1 MGMNWRISRDSLQKT
16 FLKNKRVSGMIIA
29 YLDKPKEEI
38 RKEVKLLILTTSL
51 KLELNSSD
59 EHLLR
64 AEMKKYIA
72 CVNSLVS
79 LHLSGVSIQKFSS
92 KDVGAELPAA
102 VKNQAI
108 RDAKS
113 VLRRYAKKQWKV
125 ERKRAWFAEQGKTP
139 KHPIRDA
146 KVPILRR
153 PVLFVNNQ
161 NFKIDLDAKTV
172 SVPLFRDG
180 ETAPRKTTRN
190 SVQKE
195 IHVAAVTPRQ
205 REILTTTPHLATL
218 RIVHRG
224 DKLLAQV
231 GYTVEESET
240 DSLDALLSNP
250 NTLVMGVDLGI
261 KCPAVSYSTDGKV
274 RFYGNGRENRYKR
287 RKCYARRQ
295 KLQKAKKL
303 RAIKRISD
311 KEARFMK
318 DRDHQV
324 SRAIVN
330 EAIRQGAKVIALED
344 LDGIREGCTQSTPT
358 RKSRKN
364 VDKPKVDSVVE
375 NAKNVTDASTSTG
388 EPVQLELFSESEVL
402 TKKERRKKRK
412 LSKKQI
418 AARRKSNRS
427 LNSWS
432 FYRLAKFI
440 EYKAALAGII
450 VIRVNPYKTSQRCP
464 HCGKEHKARDRRYEC
479 ECGFHA
485 HRDVVGAINIAKN
498 VLKR

>member
-1 MGMNWRISRDSLQKT
+1 M
-16 FLKNKRVSGMIIA
+16 
-29 YLDKPKEEI
+29 
-38 RKEVKLLILTTSL
+38 ILTTSL

-59 EHLLR
+59 EHILC
-64 AEMKKYIA
+64 AEMEKYIA

-92 KDVGAELPAA
+92 KDVDAELPAA

-113 VLRRYAKKQWKV
+113 VLRRYAKKQRKV
-125 ERKRAWFAEQGKTP
+125 EHKRAWFAEQGKTP
-139 KHPIRDA
+139 KRPIRDT
-146 KVPILRR
+146 KVPILHR

-172 SVPLFRDG
+172 SFPLFRKG
-180 ETAPRKTTRN
+180 ETKRN
-190 SVQKE
+190 SVQKV
-195 IHVAAVTPRQ
+195 IRVATVTPHQ
-205 REILTTTPHLATL
+205 RELLTTTSHLATL
-218 RIVHRG
+218 RIVRRG
-224 DKLLAQV
+224 DKLFAQV
-231 GYTVEESET
+231 GYTVEEPKTAE
-240 DSLDALLSNP
+240 LDDLIADP

-261 KCPAVSYSTDGKV
+261 KCPAVSYSTDGKI
-274 RFYGNGRENRYKR
+274 RFFGNGRENRYKR
-287 RKCYARRQ
+287 RKFYTRRK
-295 KLQKAKKL
+295 KLQKEKKL

-318 DRDHQV
+318 DCDHQV

-344 LDGIREGCTQSTPT
+344 LDGIREGCTKSTPT

-375 NAKNVTDASTSTG
+375 NAKNVTDASPSTE
-388 EPVQLELFSESEVL
+388 EPVQLALFSESETL

-418 AARRKSNRS
+418 AAHRKNNRS

-432 FYRLAKFI
+432 FYRLTKFI
-440 EYKAALAGII
+440 EYKAALAGIL

-464 HCGKEHKARDRRYEC
+464 SCGREHKAKDRWYEC

-485 HRDVVGAINIAKN
+485 HRDLVGAINIAKN
-498 VLKR
+498 AFNSNKTGCAGGAKFAG

>member
-1 MGMNWRISRDSLQKT
+1 M
-16 FLKNKRVSGMIIA
+16 
-29 YLDKPKEEI
+29 
-38 RKEVKLLILTTSL
+38 ILTTSL

-64 AEMKKYIA
+64 AEMEKYIA
-72 CVNSLVS
+72 CVNSLVA
-79 LHLSGVSIQKFSS
+79 LHLSGTSIQKFSS
-92 KDVGAELPAA
+92 KDVVAELPAA

-113 VLRRYAKKQWKV
+113 VLQRYAKKQWKV

-139 KHPIRDA
+139 KRPIRDA

-161 NFKIDLDAKTV
+161 NFKIDLNAKTV
-172 SVPLFRDG
+172 SFSLFRDG

-190 SVQKE
+190 SVQKV
-195 IHVAAVTPRQ
+195 IRVATVTPHQ
-205 REILTTTPHLATL
+205 REILTMTPHLSTL
-218 RIVHRG
+218 RIVIKG

-231 GYTVEESET
+231 GYAVEEPEAAE
-240 DSLDALLSNP
+240 LDVLLADP

-274 RFYGNGRENRYKR
+274 RFFGNGRENRYKR
-287 RKCYARRQ
+287 RKFYARRK

-303 RAIKRISD
+303 RAIKRVSD
-311 KEARFMK
+311 KEARFMR

-330 EAIRQGAKVIALED
+330 EAIRQGAKVISLED
-344 LDGIREGCTQSTPT
+344 LDGIREGCTKSTPT

-364 VDKPKVDSVVE
+364 ADKPKVDLV
-375 NAKNVTDASTSTG
+375 AKNAG
-388 EPVQLELFSESEVL
+388 ESVQLELFSESETM
-402 TKKERRKKRK
+402 TKKQRRKARK

-418 AARRKSNRS
+418 VARRKNNRS

-432 FYRLAKFI
+432 FYRLTKFI
-440 EYKAALAGII
+440 EYKAALAGIR
-450 VIRVNPYKTSQRCP
+450 VIRVDPYKTSQRCP
-464 HCGKEHKARDRRYEC
+464 SCGEAHKAKDRKYVC
-479 ECGFHA
+479 ECGFYA
-485 HRDVVGAINIAKN
+485 HRDVVGAINIARN
-498 VLKR
+498 AFN

>member
-1 MGMNWRISRDSLQKT
+1 M
-16 FLKNKRVSGMIIA
+16 
-29 YLDKPKEEI
+29 
-38 RKEVKLLILTTSL
+38 ILTTSL

-64 AEMKKYIA
+64 AEMEKYIA
-72 CVNSLVS
+72 CVNSLVA
-79 LHLSGVSIQKFSS
+79 LHLSGTSIQKFTS
-92 KDVGAELPAA
+92 KDVVAELPSA

-153 PVLFVNNQ
+153 PVLLVNNQ

-172 SVPLFRDG
+172 SFPLFRDG

-190 SVQKE
+190 SVQKT
-195 IHVAAVTPRQ
+195 IRVAAIVPRH
-205 REILTTTPHLATL
+205 REILTATPHLSTL
-218 RIVHRG
+218 RIVIKG
-224 DKLLAQV
+224 DKFLAQV
-231 GYTVEESET
+231 GYTVEEPET
-240 DSLDALLSNP
+240 AELDALLSDP
-250 NTLVMGVDLGI
+250 NVLVMGVDLGI
-261 KCPAVSYSTDGKV
+261 KCPAVSYSTDGKI
-274 RFYGNGRENRYKR
+274 RFFGNGRENRYRR

-295 KLQKAKKL
+295 RLQKARKL

-311 KEARFMK
+311 KEARFMR

-330 EAIRQGAKVIALED
+330 EAIRQGAKMLALED
-344 LDGIREGCTQSTPT
+344 LDGIREGCTKSTPT

-364 VDKPKVDSVVE
+364 TDKPKVDSVAE
-375 NAKNVTDASTSTG
+375 NAKNVTDATTNMG
-388 EPVQLELFSESEVL
+388 EPVQLDLFVEQELSS
-402 TKKERRKKRK
+402 KKERRKAQK

-418 AARRKSNRS
+418 VARRKNNRS

-440 EYKAALAGII
+440 EYKAALAGIL
-450 VIRVNPYKTSQRCP
+450 VAYVNPYKTSQRCP

-498 VLKR
+498 ALKR

>member
-1 MGMNWRISRDSLQKT
+1 M
-16 FLKNKRVSGMIIA
+16 
-29 YLDKPKEEI
+29 
-38 RKEVKLLILTTSL
+38 ILTTSL

-64 AEMKKYIA
+64 AEMAKYIA
-72 CVNSLVS
+72 CVNSLVA

-92 KDVGAELPAA
+92 KDVDAELPAA

-113 VLRRYAKKQWKV
+113 VLQRYAKKQRKV

-139 KHPIRDA
+139 KHPIHDA
-146 KVPILRR
+146 KVPILHR

-161 NFKIDLDAKTV
+161 NFKIDLDTKTV

-190 SVQKE
+190 SVQKV
-195 IHVAAVTPRQ
+195 IRVATITPRQ
-205 REILTTTPHLATL
+205 REILMTTPHLSTL
-218 RIVHRG
+218 RIVRRG

-231 GYTVEESET
+231 GYTVEEPET
-240 DSLDALLSNP
+240 DDLDELLADPKNV
-250 NTLVMGVDLGI
+250 VMGVDLGI
-261 KCPAVSYSTDGKV
+261 KCPAVSYSTDGKI

-287 RKCYARRQ
+287 RKFYARRK

-311 KEARFMK
+311 KEARFMR

-344 LDGIREGCTQSTPT
+344 LDGIRENCTQSTKSTPT

-364 VDKPKVDSVVE
+364 VDKPKVDSVAE
-375 NAKNVTDASTSTG
+375 SAKSVTDASTSTG
-388 EPVQLELFSESEVL
+388 EPVQLELFSESETL
-402 TKKERRKKRK
+402 TKKQRRKARK
-412 LSKKQI
+412 LSKKQF
-418 AARRKSNRS
+418 AARRKNNRS
-427 LNSWS
+427 LSSWS

-440 EYKAALAGII
+440 EYKAALAGIL
-450 VIRVNPYKTSQRCP
+450 VIRVDPYKTSQRCP
-464 HCGKEHKARDRRYEC
+464 SCGREHKAKDRKYVC

-498 VLKR
+498 ALKR

>member
-1 MGMNWRISRDSLQKT
+1 M
-16 FLKNKRVSGMIIA
+16 
-29 YLDKPKEEI
+29 
-38 RKEVKLLILTTSL
+38 ILTTSL
-51 KLELNSSD
+51 KLELNS
-59 EHLLR
+59 EEEAVLC
-64 AEMKKYIA
+64 AEMEKYIA
-72 CVNSLVS
+72 CVNSLVA

-92 KDVGAELPAA
+92 KDVDAELASS

-113 VLRRYAKKQWKV
+113 VLRRYAKKQRKV

-139 KHPIRDA
+139 KRPIRDA
-146 KVPILRR
+146 KVPILCR
-153 PVLFVNNQ
+153 PVLLVNNQ

-172 SVPLFRDG
+172 SFPLFRDG
-180 ETAPRKTTRN
+180 ETAPRKTKRN
-190 SVQKE
+190 SIQKV
-195 IHVAAVTPRQ
+195 IRVATVTPRQ
-205 REILTTTPHLATL
+205 REILTTTPHLGTL
-218 RIVHRG
+218 RIVAKNG
-224 DKLLAQV
+224 KLLAQV
-231 GYTVEESET
+231 GYTVEEPET
-240 DSLDALLSNP
+240 ATLDALLADP

-274 RFYGNGRENRYKR
+274 RFFGNGRENRYKR
-287 RKCYARRQ
+287 RKFYARRK

-324 SRAIVN
+324 SRSIVN
-330 EAIRQGAKVIALED
+330 EVIRQGAKVIALED
-344 LDGIREGCTQSTPT
+344 LDGIREGCTKSTPT

-364 VDKPKVDSVVE
+364 VDKSKVDSVVE

-388 EPVQLELFSESEVL
+388 EPVQLALFSESETM

-418 AARRKSNRS
+418 VARRKNNRS

-432 FYRLAKFI
+432 FYRLTKFI
-440 EYKAALAGII
+440 EYKAVLAGIRL
-450 VIRVNPYKTSQRCP
+450 VYVNPYKTSQRCP
-464 HCGKEHKARDRRYEC
+464 HCGKEHKAKDRRYEC

-498 VLKR
+498 AFNSNKTGCAGDEKESA

>member
-1 MGMNWRISRDSLQKT
+1 M
-16 FLKNKRVSGMIIA
+16 
-29 YLDKPKEEI
+29 
-38 RKEVKLLILTTSL
+38 ILTTSL

-64 AEMKKYIA
+64 AEMEKYIA
-72 CVNSLVS
+72 CVNSLVA

-92 KDVGAELPAA
+92 KDVVAELPAA

-113 VLRRYAKKQWKV
+113 VLRRYAKKQRKV

-139 KHPIRDA
+139 KRPIRNA

-153 PVLFVNNQ
+153 PVLLVNNQ

-172 SVPLFRDG
+172 SFPLFRAG
-180 ETAPRKTTRN
+180 ETTPRKTTRN
-190 SVQKE
+190 SVQKV
-195 IHVAAVTPRQ
+195 IRVTTITPRQ
-205 REILTTTPHLATL
+205 REILTTTSHLATL
-218 RIVHRG
+218 RIVRRG
-224 DKLLAQV
+224 DNLFAQV
-231 GYTVEESET
+231 GYKVEEPET
-240 DSLDALLSNP
+240 ASLDDLLADQK
-250 NTLVMGVDLGI
+250 TVVMGVDLGI
-261 KCPAVSYSTDGKV
+261 KCPAVSYSTNGKV
-274 RFYGNGRENRYKR
+274 RFFGNGRENRYKR
-287 RKCYARRQ
+287 RKFYARRK

-311 KEARFMK
+311 KEARFMR

-330 EAIRQGAKVIALED
+330 EAIRQGANVIALED
-344 LDGIREGCTQSTPT
+344 LDGIRENCTPSTPT

-364 VDKPKVDSVVE
+364 IDKPKVDSVV
-375 NAKNVTDASTSTG
+375 TDTTKTG
-388 EPVQLELFSESEVL
+388 EPVQLDLFSESEVL
-402 TKKERRKKRK
+402 TKKQRRKKHK
-412 LSKKQI
+412 LSKKQV
-418 AARRKSNRS
+418 AARKKNNRS

-432 FYRLAKFI
+432 FYQLTKFI
-440 EYKAALAGII
+440 EYKAALAGIL

-464 HCGKEHKARDRRYEC
+464 SCGREHKAKDRWYEC

-485 HRDVVGAINIAKN
+485 HRDLVGAINIAKN
-498 VLKR
+498 ALKR

>member
-1 MGMNWRISRDSLQKT
+1 M
-16 FLKNKRVSGMIIA
+16 
-29 YLDKPKEEI
+29 
-38 RKEVKLLILTTSL
+38 ILTTSL
-51 KLELNSSD
+51 KLELNS
-59 EHLLR
+59 EEETVLR
-64 AEMKKYIA
+64 AEMEKYIA
-72 CVNSLVS
+72 CVNSLVA

-92 KDVGAELPAA
+92 KDVDAELPAA

-113 VLRRYAKKQWKV
+113 VLQRYAKKQRKV
-125 ERKRAWFAEQGKTP
+125 ERKRAWFTEQGKTP
-139 KHPIRDA
+139 KRPIRDA
-146 KVPILRR
+146 KIPILRR

-161 NFKIDLDAKTV
+161 NFKIDLNAKTV
-172 SVPLFRDG
+172 SFPLFRDG
-180 ETAPRKTTRN
+180 KTASRKTKRN
-190 SVQKE
+190 SVQKT
-195 IHVAAVTPRQ
+195 IRVATVTPRQ
-205 REILTTTPHLATL
+205 REILTETSHLATL
-218 RIVHRG
+218 RIVRRG
-224 DKLLAQV
+224 DNLFAQV
-231 GYTVEESET
+231 GYKVEEPET
-240 DSLDALLSNP
+240 ASLNELLADP
-250 NTLVMGVDLGI
+250 NVLVMGVDLGI
-261 KCPAVSYSTDGKV
+261 KCPAVSYSTDGKI

-287 RKCYARRQ
+287 RKCYTQRK

-318 DRDHQV
+318 ERDHQV

-344 LDGIREGCTQSTPT
+344 LGGIRENCTPFTPT

-375 NAKNVTDASTSTG
+375 NPKNVTDASTSTG
-388 EPVQLELFSESEVL
+388 EPVQLNLFSESETL
-402 TKKERRKKRK
+402 TKKQRRKARK
-412 LSKKQI
+412 LSKKQV
-418 AARRKSNRS
+418 AARRKNNRS

-440 EYKAALAGII
+440 EYKAALAGIL
-450 VIRVNPYKTSQRCP
+450 VIRVDPYKTSQRCP
-464 HCGKEHKARDRRYEC
+464 LCGSEHKAKDRRYVC

-485 HRDVVGAINIAKN
+485 HRDVVGAINIANN

>member
-1 MGMNWRISRDSLQKT
+1 M
-16 FLKNKRVSGMIIA
+16 
-29 YLDKPKEEI
+29 
-38 RKEVKLLILTTSL
+38 ILTTSL

-64 AEMKKYIA
+64 AEMEKYIA
-72 CVNSLVS
+72 CVNSLVA
-79 LHLSGVSIQKFSS
+79 LHISGISIQKFSS
-92 KDVGAELPAA
+92 KDVDAKLPAA

-113 VLRRYAKKQWKV
+113 VLRRYAKKQRKV

-139 KHPIRDA
+139 KRPIRDA

-153 PVLFVNNQ
+153 PVLLVNNQ

-172 SVPLFRDG
+172 SFPLFRDG
-180 ETAPRKTTRN
+180 ETAPRKTKRN
-190 SVQKE
+190 SVQKT
-195 IHVAAVTPRQ
+195 IRVAAVTPRH

-218 RIVHRG
+218 RIVVKG
-224 DKLLAQV
+224 DKFLAQV
-231 GYTVEESET
+231 GYTVEEPET
-240 DSLDALLSNP
+240 TSLDDLLADP

-261 KCPAVSYSTDGKV
+261 KCPAVSYSTSGKI

-287 RKCYARRQ
+287 RKFYARRK
-295 KLQKAKKL
+295 KLQKARKL
-303 RAIKRISD
+303 RAIKRVSD
-311 KEARFMK
+311 KEARFMR

-344 LDGIREGCTQSTPT
+344 LDGIREGCTKSTPT

-364 VDKPKVDSVVE
+364 VDKPKVDSVAE
-375 NAKNVTDASTSTG
+375 SAKNVTDATANTG
-388 EPVQLELFSESEVL
+388 EPVQLALFSETEAL
-402 TKKERRKKRK
+402 MKKKRK

-418 AARRKSNRS
+418 VARRKNNRS

-432 FYRLAKFI
+432 FYRLTKFI
-440 EYKAALAGII
+440 EYKATLAGIRL
-450 VIRVNPYKTSQRCP
+450 VYVNPYKTSQRCP
-464 HCGKEHKARDRRYEC
+464 ICGEEHKAKDRKYVC

-498 VLKR
+498 AFNSNKTGCAGDEKETA

>member
-1 MGMNWRISRDSLQKT
+1 M
-16 FLKNKRVSGMIIA
+16 
-29 YLDKPKEEI
+29 
-38 RKEVKLLILTTSL
+38 
-51 KLELNSSD
+51 
-59 EHLLR
+59 
-64 AEMKKYIA
+64 
-72 CVNSLVS
+72 
-79 LHLSGVSIQKFSS
+79 
-92 KDVGAELPAA
+92 
-102 VKNQAI
+102 KNQAI

-153 PVLFVNNQ
+153 PVLLVNNQ

-172 SVPLFRDG
+172 SFPLFRDG
-180 ETAPRKTTRN
+180 ETAPRKTKQN
-190 SVQKE
+190 SVQKV
-195 IHVAAVTPRQ
+195 IRVATVTPRH
-205 REILTTTPHLATL
+205 REILTATPHLSTL
-218 RIVHRG
+218 RIVIKG

-231 GYTVEESET
+231 GYTVDEPET
-240 DSLDALLSNP
+240 AELDILLANP

-261 KCPAVSYSTDGKV
+261 KCPAVSYSTDGKI

-287 RKCYARRQ
+287 RKCYVRRQ

-344 LDGIREGCTQSTPT
+344 LDGIREGCTKSTPT

-364 VDKPKVDSVVE
+364 VDKPKVYLV
-375 NAKNVTDASTSTG
+375 AKNAG
-388 EPVQLELFSESEVL
+388 ESVQLELFSESETM
-402 TKKERRKKRK
+402 TKKQRRKKRK

-418 AARRKSNRS
+418 AARRKNNRS

-432 FYRLAKFI
+432 FYRLAKYI
-440 EYKAALAGII
+440 EYKAALAGIL
-450 VIRVNPYKTSQRCP
+450 VAYVNPYKTSQRCP
-464 HCGKEHKARDRRYEC
+464 HCGKEHKARDRRYVC

-498 VLKR
+498 AFNSNKTGCAGDEKETA

>member
-1 MGMNWRISRDSLQKT
+1 M
-16 FLKNKRVSGMIIA
+16 
-29 YLDKPKEEI
+29 
-38 RKEVKLLILTTSL
+38 ILTTSL
-51 KLELNSSD
+51 KLELNS
-59 EHLLR
+59 EEETVLR
-64 AEMKKYIA
+64 AEMEKYIA
-72 CVNSLVS
+72 CVNSLVA

-92 KDVGAELPAA
+92 KDVDAELPAV

-125 ERKRAWFAEQGKTP
+125 ERKRAWFEEQGKTP

-172 SVPLFRDG
+172 SFPLFRNG

-190 SVQKE
+190 SVQKV
-195 IHVAAVTPRQ
+195 IRVATVTPRQ
-205 REILTTTPHLATL
+205 REILTTTTHLSTL
-218 RIVHRG
+218 RIVRRG
-224 DKLLAQV
+224 DTLLARV
-231 GYTVEESET
+231 GYTVEEPET
-240 DSLDALLSNP
+240 AELDALLADQ

-261 KCPAVSYSTDGKV
+261 KCPAVSYSMDGKI
-274 RFYGNGRENRYKR
+274 RFFGNGRENRYKR
-287 RKCYARRQ
+287 RKFYARRK

-318 DRDHQV
+318 DLDHQV

-330 EAIRQGAKVIALED
+330 EAIRQGANVIALED
-344 LDGIREGCTQSTPT
+344 LDGIREGCTKSTPT

-375 NAKNVTDASTSTG
+375 NAKNSMDASTSTR
-388 EPVQLELFSESEVL
+388 EPVQLDLFSETEAL
-402 TKKERRKKRK
+402 TKKQRRKKWK

-418 AARRKSNRS
+418 VARRKNNRS

-440 EYKAALAGII
+440 EYKAALAGIL
-450 VIRVNPYKTSQRCP
+450 VIRVDPYKTSQRCP
-464 HCGKEHKARDRRYEC
+464 LCGSEHKAKDRKYVC

-498 VLKR
+498 ALKR

>member
-1 MGMNWRISRDSLQKT
+1 M
-16 FLKNKRVSGMIIA
+16 
-29 YLDKPKEEI
+29 
-38 RKEVKLLILTTSL
+38 ILTTSL

-64 AEMKKYIA
+64 AEMEKYLA
-72 CVNSLVS
+72 CVNSLVA

-92 KDVGAELPAA
+92 KDVYAELASA

-113 VLRRYAKKQWKV
+113 VLRRYAKKQRKV

-153 PVLFVNNQ
+153 PVLLVNNQ

-172 SVPLFRDG
+172 SFPLFRDG
-180 ETAPRKTTRN
+180 ETAPRKTKRN
-190 SVQKE
+190 SVQKT
-195 IHVAAVTPRQ
+195 IRVATVTPRQ

-218 RIVHRG
+218 RIVVKG
-224 DKLLAQV
+224 DQLLAQV
-231 GYTVEESET
+231 GYTVEEPET
-240 DSLDALLSNP
+240 VELDALLAEP

-311 KEARFMK
+311 KEARFMR

-330 EAIRQGAKVIALED
+330 EAIRQGAKVLALED
-344 LDGIREGCTQSTPT
+344 LDGIRKGCTQPTKSTPT

-364 VDKPKVDSVVE
+364 VDKPKVDSVAK
-375 NAKNVTDASTSTG
+375 NAKNAGTNEG
-388 EPVQLELFSESEVL
+388 EPVQLELFVEQELS
-402 TKKERRKKRK
+402 TKKARRKARK

-418 AARRKSNRS
+418 AARRKNNRS

-432 FYRLAKFI
+432 FYRLTKFI
-440 EYKAALAGII
+440 EYKAVLAGIRL
-450 VIRVNPYKTSQRCP
+450 VYVNPYKTSQRCP

-498 VLKR
+498 AFNSNKTGCAGDEKETA

>member
-1 MGMNWRISRDSLQKT
+1 M
-16 FLKNKRVSGMIIA
+16 
-29 YLDKPKEEI
+29 
-38 RKEVKLLILTTSL
+38 ILTTSL
-51 KLELNSSD
+51 KLELNS
-59 EHLLR
+59 EEEAVLR
-64 AEMKKYIA
+64 AEMEKYIA
-72 CVNSLVS
+72 CVNSLVA

-92 KDVGAELPAA
+92 KDVVAELPSA

-113 VLRRYAKKQWKV
+113 VLRRYAKKQCKV

-153 PVLFVNNQ
+153 PVLLVNNQ

-172 SVPLFRDG
+172 SFPLFRDG
-180 ETAPRKTTRN
+180 ETAPRKTKQN
-190 SVQKE
+190 SVQKV
-195 IHVAAVTPRQ
+195 IRVATVTPRH
-205 REILTTTPHLATL
+205 REILTTTQHIATL
-218 RIVHRG
+218 RIVVKG

-231 GYTVEESET
+231 GYAVEEPEAAE
-240 DSLDALLSNP
+240 LDALIADP

-295 KLQKAKKL
+295 RLQKARKL

-311 KEARFMK
+311 KEARFMR

-344 LDGIREGCTQSTPT
+344 LDGIREGCMKSTPT

-364 VDKPKVDSVVE
+364 VDKPKVYLV
-375 NAKNVTDASTSTG
+375 AKNAG
-388 EPVQLELFSESEVL
+388 ESVQLELFSESETM
-402 TKKERRKKRK
+402 TKKQRRKKRK
-412 LSKKQI
+412 LSKKQL
-418 AARRKSNRS
+418 AARRKNNRS

-432 FYRLAKFI
+432 FYRLAKYI
-440 EYKAALAGII
+440 EYKAALAGIL
-450 VIRVNPYKTSQRCP
+450 VAYVNPYKTSQRCP
-464 HCGKEHKARDRRYEC
+464 HCGKEHKARDRRYVC

-498 VLKR
+498 AFNSNKTGCAGDEKETA

>member
-1 MGMNWRISRDSLQKT
+1 M
-16 FLKNKRVSGMIIA
+16 
-29 YLDKPKEEI
+29 
-38 RKEVKLLILTTSL
+38 ILTTSL

-64 AEMKKYIA
+64 AEMEKYLA
-72 CVNSLVS
+72 CVNSLVA

-92 KDVGAELPAA
+92 KDVYAELASA

-113 VLRRYAKKQWKV
+113 VLRRYAKKQRKV

-153 PVLFVNNQ
+153 PVLLVNNQ

-172 SVPLFRDG
+172 SFPLFRDG
-180 ETAPRKTTRN
+180 ETAPRKTKRN
-190 SVQKE
+190 SVQKV
-195 IHVAAVTPRQ
+195 IRVATVTPRQ

-218 RIVHRG
+218 RIVVKG

-231 GYTVEESET
+231 GYTVEGPET
-240 DSLDALLSNP
+240 AELDALLGDP

-287 RKCYARRQ
+287 RKCYARGQ

-311 KEARFMK
+311 KEARFMR

-324 SRAIVN
+324 SHAIVN

-344 LDGIREGCTQSTPT
+344 LDGIREGRTKSTPT

-364 VDKPKVDSVVE
+364 VDKPKVDSVAK
-375 NAKNVTDASTSTG
+375 NAKNAGTNEG
-388 EPVQLELFSESEVL
+388 EPVQLELFVEQELS
-402 TKKERRKKRK
+402 TKKARRKARK

-418 AARRKSNRS
+418 AARRKNNRS

-432 FYRLAKFI
+432 FYRLTKFI
-440 EYKAALAGII
+440 EYKAALAGILL
-450 VIRVNPYKTSQRCP
+450 VYVNPYKTSQRCP
-464 HCGKEHKARDRRYEC
+464 VCGREHKAKDRRYEC

-498 VLKR
+498 AFHSNKTGCAGDEKETA

>member
-1 MGMNWRISRDSLQKT
+1 M
-16 FLKNKRVSGMIIA
+16 
-29 YLDKPKEEI
+29 
-38 RKEVKLLILTTSL
+38 ILTTSL
-51 KLELNSSD
+51 KLELNS
-59 EHLLR
+59 EEETVLR
-64 AEMKKYIA
+64 AEMEKYIA
-72 CVNSLVS
+72 CVNSLVA

-92 KDVGAELPAA
+92 KDVVAELPSA

-125 ERKRAWFAEQGKTP
+125 EQKRAWFEAQGKTP

-153 PVLFVNNQ
+153 PVLLVNNQ

-172 SVPLFRDG
+172 SFPLFRDG

-190 SVQKE
+190 SVQKT
-195 IHVAAVTPRQ
+195 IRVATITPRQ
-205 REILTTTPHLATL
+205 CELLTTTPHIATL
-218 RIVHRG
+218 RIVVKG

-231 GYTVEESET
+231 GYAVEEPEAAE
-240 DSLDALLSNP
+240 LDALIADP

-295 KLQKAKKL
+295 RLQKARKL

-311 KEARFMK
+311 KEARFMR

-344 LDGIREGCTQSTPT
+344 LDGIREGCTKSTPT

-364 VDKPKVDSVVE
+364 VDKPKVDSVAT
-375 NAKNVTDASTSTG
+375 NTG
-388 EPVQLELFSESEVL
+388 EPVQLALFSESEAL
-402 TKKERRKKRK
+402 TKKQRRKARK

-418 AARRKSNRS
+418 AARRKNNRS

-432 FYRLAKFI
+432 FYRLMKFI
-440 EYKAALAGII
+440 EYKATLAGIRL
-450 VIRVNPYKTSQRCP
+450 VYVNPYKTSQRCP
-464 HCGKEHKARDRRYEC
+464 HCGKEHKAKDRRYVC

-485 HRDVVGAINIAKN
+485 HRDVVGAINIARNAINSNKTGCAGDEKETAWRD
-498 VLKR
+498 L

>member
-1 MGMNWRISRDSLQKT
+1 M
-16 FLKNKRVSGMIIA
+16 
-29 YLDKPKEEI
+29 
-38 RKEVKLLILTTSL
+38 ILTTSL

-64 AEMKKYIA
+64 AEMEKYIA
-72 CVNSLVS
+72 CVNSLVA

-92 KDVGAELPAA
+92 KDVDAKLPAA

-113 VLRRYAKKQWKV
+113 VLRRYAKKQRKV

-139 KHPIRDA
+139 KRPIRDA
-146 KVPILRR
+146 KVPILCR
-153 PVLFVNNQ
+153 PVLLVNNQ

-172 SVPLFRDG
+172 SFPLFRDG
-180 ETAPRKTTRN
+180 ETAPRKTKRN
-190 SVQKE
+190 SVQKT
-195 IHVAAVTPRQ
+195 IRVAAVTPRH
-205 REILTTTPHLATL
+205 REILTTTPHRATL
-218 RIVHRG
+218 RIVVKG
-224 DKLLAQV
+224 DKFLAQV
-231 GYTVEESET
+231 GYTVEEPET
-240 DSLDALLSNP
+240 TSLDDLLADP

-261 KCPAVSYSTDGKV
+261 KCPAVSYSTSGKI

-287 RKCYARRQ
+287 RKFYARRK
-295 KLQKAKKL
+295 KLQKARKL
-303 RAIKRISD
+303 RAIKRFSD
-311 KEARFMK
+311 KEARFMR

-344 LDGIREGCTQSTPT
+344 LDGIREGCTKPTPT

-364 VDKPKVDSVVE
+364 VDKPKVDSVAE
-375 NAKNVTDASTSTG
+375 SAKNVTDATANTG
-388 EPVQLELFSESEVL
+388 EPVQLALFSETEAL
-402 TKKERRKKRK
+402 MKKKRK

-418 AARRKSNRS
+418 VARRKNNRS

-432 FYRLAKFI
+432 FYRLTKFI
-440 EYKAALAGII
+440 EYKATLAGIRL
-450 VIRVNPYKTSQRCP
+450 VYVNPYKTSQRCP
-464 HCGKEHKARDRRYEC
+464 ICGETHKAKDRRYEC

-498 VLKR
+498 AFNSNKTGCAGDEKESA

>member
-1 MGMNWRISRDSLQKT
+1 M
-16 FLKNKRVSGMIIA
+16 
-29 YLDKPKEEI
+29 
-38 RKEVKLLILTTSL
+38 ILTTSL
-51 KLELNSSD
+51 KLELNS
-59 EHLLR
+59 EEEAVLR
-64 AEMKKYIA
+64 AEMEKYIA
-72 CVNSLVS
+72 CVNSLVA

-92 KDVGAELPAA
+92 KDVVAELPSA

-153 PVLFVNNQ
+153 PVLLVNNQ

-172 SVPLFRDG
+172 SFPLFRDG
-180 ETAPRKTTRN
+180 ETAPRKTKQN
-190 SVQKE
+190 SVQKV
-195 IHVAAVTPRQ
+195 IRVATVTPRH
-205 REILTTTPHLATL
+205 REILTTTQHIATL
-218 RIVHRG
+218 RIVVKG

-231 GYTVEESET
+231 GYAVEEPEAAE
-240 DSLDALLSNP
+240 LDALIADP

-295 KLQKAKKL
+295 RLQKARKL

-311 KEARFMK
+311 KEARFMR

-344 LDGIREGCTQSTPT
+344 LDGIREGCMKSTPT

-364 VDKPKVDSVVE
+364 VDKPKVYLV
-375 NAKNVTDASTSTG
+375 AKNAG
-388 EPVQLELFSESEVL
+388 ESVQLELFSESETM
-402 TKKERRKKRK
+402 TKKQRRKKRK
-412 LSKKQI
+412 LSKKQL
-418 AARRKSNRS
+418 AARRKNNRS

-432 FYRLAKFI
+432 FYRLAKYI
-440 EYKAALAGII
+440 EYKAALAGIL
-450 VIRVNPYKTSQRCP
+450 VAYVNPYKTSQRCP
-464 HCGKEHKARDRRYEC
+464 HCGKEHKARDRRYVC

-498 VLKR
+498 AFNSNKTGCAGDEKETA

>member
-1 MGMNWRISRDSLQKT
+1 M
-16 FLKNKRVSGMIIA
+16 
-29 YLDKPKEEI
+29 
-38 RKEVKLLILTTSL
+38 ILTTSL
-51 KLELNSSD
+51 KLELNS
-59 EHLLR
+59 EEETVLR
-64 AEMKKYIA
+64 AEMEKYIA
-72 CVNSLVS
+72 CVNSLVA

-92 KDVGAELPAA
+92 KDVVAELPSA

-125 ERKRAWFAEQGKTP
+125 EQKRAWFEAQGKTP

-153 PVLFVNNQ
+153 PVLLVNNQ

-172 SVPLFRDG
+172 SFPLFRDG
-180 ETAPRKTTRN
+180 ETAPRKTKQN
-190 SVQKE
+190 SVQKV
-195 IHVAAVTPRQ
+195 IRVATVTPRH
-205 REILTTTPHLATL
+205 REILTTTQHIATL
-218 RIVHRG
+218 RIVVKG

-231 GYTVEESET
+231 GYAVEEPEAAE
-240 DSLDALLSNP
+240 LDALIADP

-295 KLQKAKKL
+295 RLQKARKL
-303 RAIKRISD
+303 CAIKRISD
-311 KEARFMK
+311 KEARFMR

-330 EAIRQGAKVIALED
+330 EAIRQGVRVISLED
-344 LDGIREGCTQSTPT
+344 LDGIREGCTKSTPT

-364 VDKPKVDSVVE
+364 VDKPKVDSVAT
-375 NAKNVTDASTSTG
+375 NTG
-388 EPVQLELFSESEVL
+388 EPVQLALFSESEAL
-402 TKKERRKKRK
+402 TKKQRRKARK

-418 AARRKSNRS
+418 AARRKNNRS

-432 FYRLAKFI
+432 FYRLMKFI
-440 EYKAALAGII
+440 EYKATLAGIRL
-450 VIRVNPYKTSQRCP
+450 VYVNPYKTSQRCP
-464 HCGKEHKARDRRYEC
+464 HCGKEHKAKDRRYVC

-485 HRDVVGAINIAKN
+485 HRDVVGAINIARNAINSNKTGCAGDE
-498 VLKR
+498 KETA

>member
-1 MGMNWRISRDSLQKT
+1 M
-16 FLKNKRVSGMIIA
+16 
-29 YLDKPKEEI
+29 
-38 RKEVKLLILTTSL
+38 ILTTSL
-51 KLELNSSD
+51 KLELNS
-59 EHLLR
+59 EEETVLR
-64 AEMKKYIA
+64 AEMEKYIA
-72 CVNSLVS
+72 CVNSLVA

-92 KDVGAELPAA
+92 KDVDAELPAA

-113 VLRRYAKKQWKV
+113 VLQRYAKKQRKV
-125 ERKRAWFAEQGKTP
+125 ERKRAWFTEQGKTP

-146 KVPILRR
+146 KIPILRR

-161 NFKIDLDAKTV
+161 NFKIDLNAKTV
-172 SVPLFRDG
+172 SFPLFRDG
-180 ETAPRKTTRN
+180 KTASRKTKRN
-190 SVQKE
+190 SVQKT
-195 IHVAAVTPRQ
+195 IRVATVTPRQ
-205 REILTTTPHLATL
+205 REILTETSHLATL
-218 RIVHRG
+218 RIVRRG
-224 DKLLAQV
+224 DNLFAQV
-231 GYTVEESET
+231 GYKVEEPEKA
-240 DSLDALLSNP
+240 SLDELLADQK
-250 NTLVMGVDLGI
+250 TVVMGVDLGI
-261 KCPAVSYSTDGKV
+261 KCPAVSYSTDGKI

-287 RKCYARRQ
+287 RKCYTQRK

-318 DRDHQV
+318 ERDHQV

-344 LDGIREGCTQSTPT
+344 LGGIRENCTPFTPT

-375 NAKNVTDASTSTG
+375 NPKNVTDASTSTG
-388 EPVQLELFSESEVL
+388 EPVQLNLFSESETL
-402 TKKERRKKRK
+402 TKKQRRKARK
-412 LSKKQI
+412 LSKKQV
-418 AARRKSNRS
+418 AARRKNNRS

-440 EYKAALAGII
+440 KYKAALAEIL
-450 VIRVNPYKTSQRCP
+450 VIRVDPYKTSQRCP
-464 HCGKEHKARDRRYEC
+464 LCGSEHKAKDRRYVC

-485 HRDVVGAINIAKN
+485 HRDVVGAINIAN
-498 VLKR
+498 NALKR

>member
-1 MGMNWRISRDSLQKT
+1 M
-16 FLKNKRVSGMIIA
+16 
-29 YLDKPKEEI
+29 
-38 RKEVKLLILTTSL
+38 ILTTSL

-64 AEMKKYIA
+64 EEMEKYIA
-72 CVNSLVS
+72 CVNSLVAM
-79 LHLSGVSIQKFSS
+79 HLSGVSIQKFSS
-92 KDVGAELPAA
+92 KDVDAELPAA

-113 VLRRYAKKQWKV
+113 VLRRYAKKQRKV

-161 NFKIDLDAKTV
+161 NFKIDLDAKTI

-190 SVQKE
+190 SAQKE
-195 IHVAAVTPRQ
+195 IRVATVTPRQ

-218 RIVHRG
+218 RIVRRG

-231 GYTVEESET
+231 GYKVEETEAA
-240 DSLDALLSNP
+240 SLDDLLADQ

-261 KCPAVSYSTDGKV
+261 KCPAVSYSTNGTV
-274 RFYGNGRENRYKR
+274 RFFGNGRENRYKR
-287 RKCYARRQ
+287 RKFYARRK

-330 EAIRQGAKVIALED
+330 EAIRQGAKVIVLED
-344 LDGIREGCTQSTPT
+344 LDGIRENCTKSTLT

-364 VDKPKVDSVVE
+364 VDKPKVDSVAE
-375 NAKNVTDASTSTG
+375 SAKSVTDASTSTG
-388 EPVQLELFSESEVL
+388 EPVQLDLFSESEAL
-402 TKKERRKKRK
+402 TKKQRRKARK
-412 LSKKQI
+412 LSKKQN
-418 AARRKSNRS
+418 AARRKNNRS

-440 EYKAALAGII
+440 EYKAALAGIL
-450 VIRVNPYKTSQRCP
+450 VIRVDPYKTSQRCP
-464 HCGKEHKARDRRYEC
+464 ACGSEHKAKDRRYEC

-498 VLKR
+498 TLKR

>member
-1 MGMNWRISRDSLQKT
+1 M
-16 FLKNKRVSGMIIA
+16 
-29 YLDKPKEEI
+29 
-38 RKEVKLLILTTSL
+38 ILTTSL

-64 AEMKKYIA
+64 AEMEKYIA
-72 CVNSLVS
+72 CVNSLVA
-79 LHLSGVSIQKFSS
+79 LHLSGTSIQKFSS
-92 KDVGAELPAA
+92 KDVVAELPAA

-113 VLRRYAKKQWKV
+113 VLQRYAKKQWKV

-139 KHPIRDA
+139 KRPIRDA

-161 NFKIDLDAKTV
+161 NFKIDLNAKTV
-172 SVPLFRDG
+172 SFPLFRDG

-190 SVQKE
+190 SVQKV
-195 IHVAAVTPRQ
+195 IRVATVTPHQ
-205 REILTTTPHLATL
+205 REILTMTPHLSTL
-218 RIVHRG
+218 RIVIKG

-231 GYTVEESET
+231 GYAVEEPEAAE
-240 DSLDALLSNP
+240 LDVLLADP

-274 RFYGNGRENRYKR
+274 RFFGNGRENRYKR
-287 RKCYARRQ
+287 RKFYARRK

-303 RAIKRISD
+303 RAIKRVSD
-311 KEARFMK
+311 KEARFMR

-330 EAIRQGAKVIALED
+330 EAIRQGAKVISLED
-344 LDGIREGCTQSTPT
+344 LDGIREGCTKSTPT

-364 VDKPKVDSVVE
+364 ADKPKVDLV
-375 NAKNVTDASTSTG
+375 AKNAG
-388 EPVQLELFSESEVL
+388 ESVQLELFSESETM
-402 TKKERRKKRK
+402 TKKQRRKARK

-418 AARRKSNRS
+418 VARRKNNRS

-432 FYRLAKFI
+432 FYRLTKFI
-440 EYKAALAGII
+440 EYKAALAGIR
-450 VIRVNPYKTSQRCP
+450 VIRVDPYKTSQRCP
-464 HCGKEHKARDRRYEC
+464 SCGEAHKAKDRKYVC
-479 ECGFHA
+479 ECGFYA
-485 HRDVVGAINIAKN
+485 HRDVVGAINIARN
-498 VLKR
+498 AFN

>member
-1 MGMNWRISRDSLQKT
+1 M
-16 FLKNKRVSGMIIA
+16 
-29 YLDKPKEEI
+29 
-38 RKEVKLLILTTSL
+38 ILTTSL
-51 KLELNSSD
+51 KLELNS
-59 EHLLR
+59 EEETVLR
-64 AEMKKYIA
+64 AEMEKYIA
-72 CVNSLVS
+72 CVNSLVA

-92 KDVGAELPAA
+92 KDVVAELPSS

-125 ERKRAWFAEQGKTP
+125 EQKRAWFEAQGKTP

-146 KVPILRR
+146 KVPVLHR
-153 PVLFVNNQ
+153 PVLLVNNQ

-172 SVPLFRDG
+172 SFPLFRDG

-190 SVQKE
+190 SVQKT
-195 IHVAAVTPRQ
+195 IRVATITPRQ
-205 REILTTTPHLATL
+205 CELLTTTPHLATL
-218 RIVHRG
+218 RIVVKG
-224 DKLLAQV
+224 DKFLAQV
-231 GYTVEESET
+231 GYTVEEPEAVE
-240 DSLDALLSNP
+240 LDALLAEP

-295 KLQKAKKL
+295 RLQKARKL

-311 KEARFMK
+311 KEARFMR

-330 EAIRQGAKVIALED
+330 EAIRQGVRVISLED
-344 LDGIREGCTQSTPT
+344 LDGIREGCTKSTPT

-364 VDKPKVDSVVE
+364 VDKPKVDSVAT
-375 NAKNVTDASTSTG
+375 NTG
-388 EPVQLELFSESEVL
+388 EPVQLALFSESEAL
-402 TKKERRKKRK
+402 TKKQRRKARK

-418 AARRKSNRS
+418 AARRKNNRS

-432 FYRLAKFI
+432 FYRLMKFI
-440 EYKAALAGII
+440 EYKATLAGIRL
-450 VIRVNPYKTSQRCP
+450 VYVNPYKTSQRCP
-464 HCGKEHKARDRRYEC
+464 HCGKEHKAKDRRYVC

-485 HRDVVGAINIAKN
+485 HRDVVGAINIARNAINSNKTGCAGDE
-498 VLKR
+498 KETA

>member
-1 MGMNWRISRDSLQKT
+1 M
-16 FLKNKRVSGMIIA
+16 
-29 YLDKPKEEI
+29 
-38 RKEVKLLILTTSL
+38 ILTTSL

-64 AEMKKYIA
+64 AEMEKYIA
-72 CVNSLVS
+72 CVNSLVA

-92 KDVGAELPAA
+92 KDVVAELPAA

-113 VLRRYAKKQWKV
+113 VLQRYAKKQRKV

-139 KHPIRDA
+139 KRPIRDA

-161 NFKIDLDAKTV
+161 NFKIDLDAKTI
-172 SVPLFRDG
+172 SIPLFRDG
-180 ETAPRKTTRN
+180 GTAPRKTKRN

-195 IHVAAVTPRQ
+195 IRVATVTPRQ
-205 REILTTTPHLATL
+205 REILTTTPHLSTL
-218 RIVHRG
+218 RIVRRG
-224 DKLLAQV
+224 DTLLAQV
-231 GYTVEESET
+231 GYTVEEPET
-240 DSLDALLSNP
+240 TSLDDLLAD
-250 NTLVMGVDLGI
+250 LKIVVMGVDLGI
-261 KCPAVSYSTDGKV
+261 KCPAVSYSTDGKI

-287 RKCYARRQ
+287 RKCYARRK
-295 KLQKAKKL
+295 KLQKARKL

-344 LDGIREGCTQSTPT
+344 LDSIREGCTKSTPT

-364 VDKPKVDSVVE
+364 VDKPKVDSVT
-375 NAKNVTDASTSTG
+375 KNTG
-388 EPVQLELFSESEVL
+388 EPVQLDLFLESEAL

-412 LSKKQI
+412 VSKKQI
-418 AARRKSNRS
+418 AARRKNNRS

-440 EYKAALAGII
+440 EYKAALAGVL
-450 VIRVNPYKTSQRCP
+450 VIRVDPYKTSQRCP
-464 HCGKEHKARDRRYEC
+464 SCGREHKAHDRRYEC

-485 HRDVVGAINIAKN
+485 HRDLVGAINIARN
-498 VLKR
+498 AFN